1 MGPAQIEQGG
11 LNISGRFMGAT
22 SVEIAPSAVPEHVHD
37 ENCQTEHLNPAA
49 PTSESFNR
57 LMRKGA
63 ITDIDQA
70 LGAEPVKEEI
80 NNIAEDVISE
90 NNNRNI

>member
-1 MGPAQIEQGG
+1 MK
-11 LNISGRFMGAT
+11 
-22 SVEIAPSAVPEHVHD
+22 
-37 ENCQTEHLNPAA
+37 
-49 PTSESFNR
+49 
-57 LMRKGA
+57 KGE

-90 NNNRNI
+90 TNNRNIEKNAQIGAELKKK